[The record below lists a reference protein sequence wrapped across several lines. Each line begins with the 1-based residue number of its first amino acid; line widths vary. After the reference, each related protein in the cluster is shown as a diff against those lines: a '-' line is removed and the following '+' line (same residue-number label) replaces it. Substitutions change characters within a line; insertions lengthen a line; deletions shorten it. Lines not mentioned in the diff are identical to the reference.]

1 MGLFDRFRTPAEPP
15 WAPPAPGTC
24 TCEEHVEN
32 LHDHE
37 IPFGADMGEPGGM
50 SVGDLVACSALD
62 ARPADA
68 DDQWRTLAHSGQ
80 RLGPFHW
87 SLWLG
92 DEGRALYDDDAPA
105 TLDDTLSVQ
114 PGIER
119 VAWED
124 REVFLVGAP
133 GLCASGVMA
142 AMVRALDNPR
152 VRGTAGA

>member
-37 IPFGADMGEPGGM
+37 IPFGVEMDEPGGM
-50 SVGDLVACSALD
+50 SVGDLIACSALE
-62 ARPADA
+62 ARPADP

-92 DEGRALYDDDAPA
+92 DEGRALYDDEAPA

-114 PGIER
+114 PGIDR
-119 VAWED
+119 VDWEE